1 MAGGVAFFLTGNLA
15 GGIWFA
21 FIGWFLVQAARASYT
36 ELQVQQMV
44 RGVQAQDVMAGD
56 LVRIPPDLTLQDA
69 VDRYFMRYDHN
80 AFPVDEYGRTIG
92 LMTLRKRVTMSRVKA
107 AASFVSA
114 RPALA
119 RAKGFAA
126 VLRSSGSPGRRG
138 AGCGS

>member
-56 LVRIPPDLTLQDA
+56 LVRIP
-69 VDRYFMRYDHN
+69 R
-80 AFPVDEYGRTIG
+80 I
-92 LMTLRKRVTMSRVKA
+92 
-107 AASFVSA
+107 
-114 RPALA
+114 
-119 RAKGFAA
+119 
-126 VLRSSGSPGRRG
+126 
-138 AGCGS
+138 